1 MKVLTL
7 ILLAGTAFAQ
17 ESADAIMARVAAN
30 QDRAQAA
37 RESMVYEQDVLIR
50 LQRANRKL
58 AREES
63 YQFVVTPT
71 RDGVTKERKS
81 FAGKYEAKGVEH
93 TYGQPG
99 FEYKDLDIDG
109 EVAHELVDD
118 LTNDKSRDGIARDLF
133 PLRAAEVEK
142 YRFTLKGRERYRG
155 REVYAVRFEPRK
167 ASMEDDSRIWAGEA
181 LIDAAEYQPVLITT
195 WMAHGLPL
203 AVKTL
208 LGTDLKHMGFKLA
221 YEKFDNDVWMPV
233 SYGGELYLRAVFF
246 YKRHIS
252 ISLRNSGF
260 RRANVES
267 TVSYTLPPE

>member
-30 QDRAQAA
+30 QDRSQAA

-71 RDGVTKERKS
+71 RDGVAKERKS

-99 FEYKDLDIDG
+99 FEYKELDIDG
-109 EVAHELVDD
+109 EVAHELVED

-155 REVYAVRFEPRK
+155 REVYVVRFEPRK
-167 ASMEDDSRIWAGEA
+167 ASISSRTGDGSGK
-181 LIDAAEYQPVLITT
+181 LSMNAACRV
-195 WMAHGLPL
+195 GF
-203 AVKTL
+203 
-208 LGTDLKHMGFKLA
+208 MG
-221 YEKFDNDVWMPV
+221 
-233 SYGGELYLRAVFF
+233 S
-246 YKRHIS
+246 
-252 ISLRNSGF
+252 
-260 RRANVES
+260 
-267 TVSYTLPPE
+267 